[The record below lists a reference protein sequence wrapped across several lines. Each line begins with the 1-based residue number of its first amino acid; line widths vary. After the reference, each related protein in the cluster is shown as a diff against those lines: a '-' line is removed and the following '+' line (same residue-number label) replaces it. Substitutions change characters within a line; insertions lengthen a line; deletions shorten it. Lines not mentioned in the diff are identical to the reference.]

1 MKPLPLEPAHWDESN
16 GGGLIP
22 LWSLDAEIFD
32 KMSIKISILILAI
45 LCYFN
50 ILLNNSASND
60 RRRMKQL
67 PLEPSHRDESNGSGL
82 ILLWPL
88 DAEIIDKTSND
99 TLLHAILLNISVS
112 SDHKRT
118 RPPPFDSFWWASS
131 NGNCFILLR
140 SLDAEIF
147 HKMYF

>member
-50 ILLNNSASND
+50 ILLNNSASNNPKGI
-60 RRRMKQL
+60 KQL
-67 PLEPSHRDESNGSGL
+67 PLKPAHRDESNGDGL
-82 ILLWPL
+82 ILLWLL
-88 DAEIIDKTSND
+88 DAEIIDKISNGA
-99 TLLHAILLNISVS
+99 LPHADLLNISVS
-112 SDHKRT
+112 SGHRRM
-118 RPPPFDSFWWASS
+118 RPPPFDLSRWAGS
-131 NGNCFILLR
+131 NGNCSILLW
-140 SLDAEIF
+140 SLDAELF

>member
-1 MKPLPLEPAHWDESN
+1 MKPLPLEPVHWDESN

-32 KMSIKISILILAI
+32 KMSIKISILIFAI

-60 RRRMKQL
+60 HRRMKQL

-82 ILLWPL
+82 ILL
-88 DAEIIDKTSND
+88 
-99 TLLHAILLNISVS
+99 
-112 SDHKRT
+112 
-118 RPPPFDSFWWASS
+118 
-131 NGNCFILLR
+131 
-140 SLDAEIF
+140 
-147 HKMYF
+147 

>member
-82 ILLWPL
+82 ILLCL
-88 DAEIIDKTSND
+88 FDAELFDKM
-99 TLLHAILLNISVS
+99 L
-112 SDHKRT
+112 K
-118 RPPPFDSFWWASS
+118 
-131 NGNCFILLR
+131 
-140 SLDAEIF
+140 
-147 HKMYF
+147 

>member
-82 ILLWPL
+82 ILLWLL
-88 DAEIIDKTSND
+88 DAEIIDKTSNG
-99 TLLHAILLNISVS
+99 TLPHDVLLIISVS
-112 SDHKRT
+112 SGRRRM
-118 RPPPFDSFWWASS
+118 RPPPFDSSRWAGS

>member
-32 KMSIKISILILAI
+32 KMSIKISILIFAI

-50 ILLNNSASND
+50 ILSNNSASNNPKG
-60 RRRMKQL
+60 MKQL
-67 PLEPSHRDESNGSGL
+67 PLKLAHQDESNGSGL

-88 DAEIIDKTSND
+88 DAEIIDKTSNC
-99 TLLHAILLNISVS
+99 TLLHAI
-112 SDHKRT
+112 
-118 RPPPFDSFWWASS
+118 
-131 NGNCFILLR
+131 C
-140 SLDAEIF
+140 
-147 HKMYF
+147 

>member
-1 MKPLPLEPAHWDESN
+1 MKQLPLEPAHWDESN

-32 KMSIKISILILAI
+32 EMSIKISILIFVNLVP
-45 LCYFN
+45 FN
-50 ILLNNSASND
+50 ILSNNSASNNPKE
-60 RRRMKQL
+60 MKQL
-67 PLEPSHRDESNGSGL
+67 PLEPAHRDESNGSSL

-88 DAEIIDKTSND
+88 DAEIIDKISNG
-99 TLLHAILLNISVS
+99 TLPHIVLLNISVS
-112 SDHKRT
+112 SGRRRMK
-118 RPPPFDSFWWASS
+118 PPPFDSSRWDGS

-140 SLDAEIF
+140 SLDAELF